1 MAKQNK
7 NKTNESTP
15 NWQELYIQFVLE
27 HNKRPQSAYEFCKFS
42 SLSEETFYETYGTI
56 DALESDIWL
65 YFFTETKSQIQADEQ
80 YQAYSVREKL
90 LAFDYTWLEN
100 LRSYRSFITLVL
112 SSHSSPMWQKKASFA
127 KFKEEFTNYAQ
138 ELLSEAQETGE
149 VKNRNVINNAYPKVL
164 WGQTLYLLNFWI
176 KDSSS
181 NFEQTDAAVEKTV
194 NLFFDMAGH
203 SFIDSFVDFAKF
215 SFQSFKF

>member
-27 HNKRPQSAYEFCKFS
+27 HNKRPQSAYEFCKFAS
-42 SLSEETFYETYGTI
+42 IEEEIFYEAYGTM

-65 YFFTETKSQIQADEQ
+65 YFFTETKKQIQADEQ

-100 LRSYRSFITLVL
+100 LRPNRSFITIVL
-112 SSHSSPMWQKKASFA
+112 SPQNMWQKKAAFT
-127 KFKEEFTNYAQ
+127 KFKEELMIYAQ

-149 VKNRNVINNAYPKVL
+149 VKNRNIINNAYPKVL

-176 KDSSS
+176 KDASS
-181 NFEQTDAAVEKTV
+181 NFEQTDAAVEKSV
-194 NLFFDMAGH
+194 NLFFDVTGH

-215 SFQSFKF
+215 SFQNFKF